1 LGFTELLLDQVPQ
14 DSKQYEMLRT
24 IERQGLN
31 CKRIVQNLMSFAR
44 TPAKSGDYTDLNQ
57 ELQNLLKLVQNTLL
71 VKKVELET
79 HLAPNLPRVRG
90 DTGELQQVF
99 LNLITNAIAAMPEG
113 GCLTVS
119 TRFNPQNNQVEAM
132 VADTGTG
139 ISKEYV
145 ERIFDPFFTT
155 KQQGE
160 GTGLGLSVSHAI
172 VEKYGGAIR
181 FETRSA
187 KDAGGGPTG
196 TTFYVTLPA
205 EQPGVGAE
213 TPRVAN

>member
-1 LGFTELLLDQVPQ
+1 MIEDGQVA
-14 DSKQYEMLRT
+14 
-24 IERQGLN
+24 I
-31 CKRIVQNLMSFAR
+31 
-44 TPAKSGDYTDLNQ
+44 
-57 ELQNLLKLVQNTLL
+57 
-71 VKKVELET
+71 
-79 HLAPNLPRVRG
+79 
-90 DTGELQQVF
+90 
-99 LNLITNAIAAMPEG
+99 ITNSSM
-113 GCLTVS
+113 S
-119 TRFNPQNNQVEAM
+119 
-132 VADTGTG
+132 DTGTG

-172 VEKYGGAIR
+172 VEKYGGTIR

-205 EQPGVGAE
+205 E
-213 TPRVAN
+213 